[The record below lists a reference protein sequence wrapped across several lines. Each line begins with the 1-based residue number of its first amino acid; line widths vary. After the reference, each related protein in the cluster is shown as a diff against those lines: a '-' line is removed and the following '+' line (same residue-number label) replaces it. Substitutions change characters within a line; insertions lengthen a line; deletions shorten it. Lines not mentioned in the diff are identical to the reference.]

1 MIQLQLL
8 LLGIEADHG
17 ADRFD
22 RLIGVAAAGAE
33 QLEIVLDLVEVNGAV
48 VCEKGVQ
55 KAVGGRKACGAETG
69 IGLAV
74 GEEEQVAVEIPLAA
88 GEAMA
93 IGREGGKMLFKAGNP
108 LRTLLGIGDRLE
120 GMEGGQKSFDRLV
133 VGEAAAVGFDSLLN
147 GIVNLGLA
155 AEQVE
160 DVRQGMA
167 IEVAGGSDLSTP
179 ASTCTQSEMSL
190 FCCQCRADPPL

>member
-1 MIQLQLL
+1 
-8 LLGIEADHG
+8 
-17 ADRFD
+17 
-22 RLIGVAAAGAE
+22 LIGVAAAGAKH
-33 QLEIVLDLVEVNGAV
+33 LEIVLDLVEVYGAV

-55 KAVGGRKACGAETG
+55 KGVGGREACGAETG

-93 IGREGGKMLFKAGNP
+93 IGREEGKLLFKAGNP
-108 LRTLLGIGDRLE
+108 LRTLLGIGGRLE
-120 GMEGGQKSFDRLV
+120 GKGGQASFDRLI
-133 VGEAAAVGFDSLLN
+133 VGEAAAVGLGGLLD
-147 GIVNLGLA
+147 GILDLGPA

>member
-1 MIQLQLL
+1 
-8 LLGIEADHG
+8 
-17 ADRFD
+17 
-22 RLIGVAAAGAE
+22 LIGVAAAGAKH
-33 QLEIVLDLVEVNGAV
+33 LEIVLDLVEVYGAV

-55 KAVGGRKACGAETG
+55 KGVGGRKACGAETG

-88 GEAMA
+88 GETMA
-93 IGREGGKMLFKAGNP
+93 IGREEGKLLFKAGNP
-108 LRTLLGIGDRLE
+108 LRTLLGIGGRLE
-120 GMEGGQKSFDRLV
+120 GKGGQKSFDRLV
-133 VGEAAAVGFDSLLN
+133 VGEAAAVGFGSLLN

-167 IEVAGGSDLSTP
+167 IEVVGGSDLSTP